1 MEIER
6 KFLIKELPDA
16 ILKNCDR
23 AEIEQ
28 SYLDFG
34 SEELPEKRIRK
45 ATQNGDSEYFYTEKS
60 SGDLCRE
67 EEEYEISEY
76 SYKRLKELAISPTVE
91 KTRYYLSIDGFL
103 IETDVYGG
111 ALKGLIVAEIEFPST
126 EVSESFTPPS
136 WFGEEIT
143 YDKKYKNKNLAKLI

>member
-6 KFLIKELPDA
+6 KFLIKSLPRD
-16 ILKNCDR
+16 ILSDCEF

-34 SEELPEKRIRK
+34 EDGEPERRIRRLTK
-45 ATQNGDSEYFYTEKS
+45 NGSSEYFYTEKGN
-60 SGDLCRE
+60 GDLCRE

-76 SYKRLKELAISPTVE
+76 SYQKLKDDTISSVVE
-91 KTRYYLSIDGFL
+91 KTRYYLSIASGL
-103 IETDVYGG
+103 TAEIDVYGG
-111 ALKGLIVAEIEFPST
+111 SLEGLQVVEIEFSSL
-126 EVSESFTPPS
+126 EESESFTPPE

-143 YDKKYKNKNLAKLI
+143 CDKKYKNKNLAKK

>member
-6 KFLIKELPDA
+6 KFLIKEFPDA
-16 ILKNCDR
+16 ILKNCVR

-28 SYLDFG
+28 YYLDFG

-126 EVSESFTPPS
+126 EASESFTPPS

>member
-6 KFLIKELPDA
+6 KFLIKSLPSD
-16 ILKNCDR
+16 ILSECEF

-34 SEELPEKRIRK
+34 EDGEPERRIRK
-45 ATQNGDSEYFYTEKS
+45 LTKNGLSEYFYTEKG

-67 EEEYEISEY
+67 EEEYAISEY
-76 SYKRLKELAISPTVE
+76 SYQKLKDATISSVVE
-91 KTRYYLSIDGFL
+91 KTRYYLSITSGL
-103 IETDVYGG
+103 TAEIDVYGG
-111 ALKGLIVAEIEFPST
+111 SLEGLRVVEIEFSSL
-126 EVSESFTPPS
+126 EESESFTPPE

-143 YDKKYKNKNLAKLI
+143 YDKKYKNKNLAKK

>member
-6 KFLIKELPDA
+6 KFLLRSIPDEL
-16 ILKNCDR
+16 LSNCER

-34 SEELPEKRIRK
+34 DGDEPERRIRML
-45 ATQNGDSEYFYTEKS
+45 TQNGATEYVYTEKGM
-60 SGDLCRE
+60 GDLCRE

-76 SYKRLKELAISPTVE
+76 SYKKLRELVISKTV
-91 KTRYYLSIDGFL
+91 KKVRYYLSLSDSLTAEI
-103 IETDVYGG
+103 DVYGDY
-111 ALKGLIVAEIEFPST
+111 LEGLNVAEVEFSSL
-126 EVSESFTPPS
+126 EESEGFTPPE

-143 YDKKYKNKNLAKLI
+143 YDKAYRNKNLAKK